1 VPTLTDILGQ
11 EQAVRVLQRAADNC
25 RVAQAYLFSGP
36 PGVGKATTAV
46 ALASALNCESRPGV
60 GCGECVPCDKLERGL
75 HPDLL
80 VLAPTG
86 KQIKTIKIDAVR
98 ALEEKLSYRPH
109 EGSHRLVLIDGAEHL
124 NDNAANA
131 LLKSVEEPRPGTVFV
146 LATAAPHRV
155 VPTLI
160 SRCQRLRF
168 VPLAQEVVGK
178 ILAREVP
185 DIPAKERR
193 AAASFCE
200 GSARRALEL
209 LEGQRM
215 AALGE
220 VVDTLQAAASGQ
232 GVGDVFDAAT
242 GAGKD
247 RTLIADALD
256 LMRSRLRDQ
265 LMVLVEEGGGAA
277 GRDQLL
283 GRLRAVDRA
292 QAAVRGNVNPALT
305 LENLVFEM
313 REGGA

>member
-1 VPTLTDILGQ
+1 MPSLTDILGQ
-11 EQAVRVLQRAADNC
+11 EQAIRVLRRASDHG
-25 RVAQAYLFSGP
+25 RVAQAYMFSGP

-46 ALASALNCESRPGV
+46 ALAAALNCETKPGV
-60 GCGECVPCDKLERGL
+60 GCGDCLPCGKLERGL
-75 HPDLL
+75 HPDLVTL
-80 VLAPTG
+80 EPTG
-86 KQIKTIKIDAVR
+86 KQIKTIKIDQVR
-98 ALEEKLSYRPH
+98 ALEEKLAYRPH

-124 NDNAANA
+124 NTNAANA

-146 LATAAPHRV
+146 LATSAVHRV

-168 VPLAQEVVGK
+168 VPLGQEIVAS
-178 ILAREVP
+178 ILARRAADASP
-185 DIPAKERR
+185 DERQ

-200 GSARRALEL
+200 GSARRALDL

-215 AALGE
+215 GSLGE
-220 VVDTLQAAASGQ
+220 VVDALQDAASGRS
-232 GVGDVFDAAT
+232 VTAVFEAAA

-256 LMRSRLRDQ
+256 LLRSRLRDR
-265 LMVLVEEGGGAA
+265 LLESADEGGGAD
-277 GRDQLL
+277 RREQLL
-283 GRLRAVDRA
+283 ARLRAVDRA

-313 REGGA
+313 RGA

>member
-1 VPTLTDILGQ
+1 MPTLTDILGQ
-11 EQAVRVLQRAADNC
+11 EQAVRVLQRAADNS

-60 GCGECVPCDKLERGL
+60 GCGECVPCHKLERGL
-75 HPDLL
+75 HPDLVIL
-80 VLAPTG
+80 EPTG
-86 KQIKTIKIDAVR
+86 KQIKTIKIDQVR
-98 ALEEKLSYRPH
+98 ALEEKLTFRPH

-146 LATAAPHRV
+146 LATAAAHRV

-168 VPLAQEVVGK
+168 VPLAREVVAD

-185 DIPAKERR
+185 DVAERER
-193 AAASFCE
+193 QAAASFCE
-200 GSARRALEL
+200 GSARRALDL
-209 LEGQRM
+209 LEGERM
-215 AALGE
+215 GALGE
-220 VVDTLQAAASGQ
+220 LADALQAAATGRE
-232 GVGDVFDAAT
+232 VAAVFDAAA

-247 RTLIADALD
+247 RTLISDALD

-265 LMVLVEEGGGAA
+265 LLVLAEEGEGAV
-277 GRDQLL
+277 GHEQL
-283 GRLRAVDRA
+283 
-292 QAAVRGNVNPALT
+292 
-305 LENLVFEM
+305 
-313 REGGA
+313 